1 MSRSFLPV
9 LQAFNVLT
17 DSAWKGDMTR
27 FASAAHTVAPVQSA
41 AFTVSAVVYCYPCNT
56 TAAGFT
62 ATLPPAKDLLGK
74 PYLFKNTGT
83 VNNLTV
89 SASGTD
95 LIDTA
100 TTTTVAFGNA
110 IIVVSDG
117 VSKWYSFNGTG
128 GSGGGSVPTGTGFE
142 HITAGV
148 MDAAARAVDLSTA
161 DVTGNLPVTKL
172 NSGTGAGATT
182 FWRGD
187 ATWVVPT
194 GGGDMLK
201 ANNLSDVVS
210 ASTSYANLQFLNTGT
225 GGVARGARVKMQETC
240 VTVQDFG
247 AVGDAT
253 TDDTV
258 NIQKAIDYVNGTG
271 GGTVFFPVARYK
283 CTGVLVLKNNVSLVG
298 MQEGPANISGNFL
311 TTTLAPTFLITNT
324 TTAFI
329 TQTTGTG
336 LVGNNA
342 IKNLAF
348 AYPSQ
353 IAPTSVSAVTVYP
366 YTVQLDSGGCTVSN
380 CLFYNPYN
388 AIWVHNGKV
397 TIENCIFGNLHYG
410 INLDRVI
417 DWCFIDNCYF
427 IPAYTYGSG
436 ATWPASIDFT
446 IATNGSTAIRI
457 LRADAP
463 QISNIGVFGYL
474 NYGIY
479 LDWGVE
485 TSFTGASYGSMVNV
499 DLDGPM
505 TAIYAKS
512 TSNQASN
519 GWQMTNMNLG
529 STSTGSEVTAIDMV
543 AGGTSAPYITL
554 NGGAFR
560 GAYTAGNYRL
570 NAGECILRNFRTG
583 GDLPGRNVTAPGVPA
598 SGTPLTNPYPFDIDV
613 YPNGGTVTGVAID
626 GVATGGVRGY
636 FKLPANKTVTYT
648 YTVAPTWTWFT

>member
-83 VNNLTV
+83 VNNLTIA
-89 SASGTD
+89 ASGSD

-100 TTTTVAFGNA
+100 ATATVAFGNA
-110 IIVVSDG
+110 VIVVSDG
-117 VSKWYSFNGTG
+117 ISKWYSFNGAG
-128 GSGGGSVPTGTGFE
+128 GGGGGTTITVQDEGVTQSSTVTTLNFVGPTVVASGGGATATITQIGLVP
-142 HITAGV
+142 
-148 MDAAARAVDLSTA
+148 
-161 DVTGNLPVTKL
+161 
-172 NSGTGAGATT
+172 
-182 FWRGD
+182 
-187 ATWVVPT
+187 
-194 GGGDMLK
+194 
-201 ANNLSDVVS
+201 ANNLSDVTN